1 MVDVRVVYVAEA
13 APGVV
18 DTDVE
23 DIVHRSQRNNAIAGI
38 TGILIWTGS
47 VFLQAIEGSSDA
59 VGRLLEAIE
68 ADHRHLGIVIISE
81 KTIAQRLYP
90 DWAMACVRT
99 LHGVS
104 GQVLADALSIS
115 PDQADLALRDLA
127 AEGAPFTVKTISARG
142 SEAELVMRA

>member
-1 MVDVRVVYVAEA
+1 MIGVRVVYVAEA
-13 APGVV
+13 APGVS
-18 DTDVE
+18 DNDVN
-23 DIVHRSQRNNAIAGI
+23 DIMHRSRRNNAIAGI

-47 VFLQAIEGSSDA
+47 VFLQAIEGSSDV

-99 LHGVS
+99 LPGVG
-104 GQVLADALSIS
+104 GQVLVDALSIS
-115 PDQADLALRDLA
+115 PDQADVAVRELA
-127 AEGAPFTVKTISARG
+127 AEEPRFTMKTISDTAARPNW
-142 SEAELVMRA
+142 